1 MFCMYLLL
9 NLVYN
14 KKDKKGVK
22 KKMTS
27 LFLGTIASI
36 YSLISFNLDTLSWW
50 EVLLLA
56 LIPPIIGAIL
66 DFFVKKGLLS
76 KQRAKDLEEKVDD
89 ILDDGKLNNSA
100 KIEAETEETKKKIN
114 NSINAVLIKEDNPEM
129 TKEVFLQDFLKAPTV
144 YQQLQLIYDYLKSL
158 GINVLENIYFR
169 IDDNGHLIAIY
180 QVENEQGKIEEQTRD
195 LGEVKGKQGEAGP
208 AGSVGPQGPKG
219 DTGAT
224 GPQGP
229 KGDTGATGATGPQ
242 GPKGDTGA
250 TGPQGPKGDKGDSGG
265 ITDEQFENLVKQVPT
280 DIAKDSSTG
289 GLVLMHDS
297 EVISGQTPMVFKS
310 IFGQS
315 IFGTGSIGLYYHTIT
330 CDSSNDD
337 FDNFNAGFSFSFLSR
352 SSTKITDLASLNEL
366 LKATIPDNQELIV
379 PLYIDY
385 ATEGNNFFANNKY
398 NLGEL
403 NSLRLTSNGFL
414 ESEFSCL
421 RKTTEGNNYENITL
435 SQLITDTNS
444 TIRISDNVF
453 SL

>member
-229 KGDTGATGATGPQ
+229 KGD
-242 GPKGDTGA
+242 
-250 TGPQGPKGDKGDSGG
+250 KGDSGG

-414 ESEFSCL
+414 ESEFSYL